1 MTEIKKLTNDDRMD
15 IAIAINSLS
24 KRKNELTMSD
34 KIGKM
39 FTPDIRFELMPKT
52 GCYNVLGLSEAG
64 KLFVTKISG
73 IKMEKG
79 KMIATS
85 LIEPIYEYA
94 LKLELTTERIDGDE
108 N

>member
-1 MTEIKKLTNDDRMD
+1 MSTNYAMFLCSPLGEKT
-15 IAIAINSLS
+15 INSLS
-24 KRKNELTMSD
+24 KRKKELTISD
-34 KIGKM
+34 KIEKF
-39 FTPDIRFELMPKT
+39 FTPDVRFELIPKT
-52 GCYNVLGLSEAG
+52 GCYNVLGLTDAG

-94 LKLELTTERIDGDE
+94 LKLELCTERIDGDE